1 MNKRFCFMMCCLF
14 ALAVVLDYCLGT
26 FEQHQFNC
34 AWLGSLITGAASV
47 IGDALGFF
55 GSSHSADQSL
65 QATRETNQQNYQ
77 IAQEQNALN
86 AKMFNKQL
94 DYNTE
99 MWNKTNAYNS
109 PAQQMAR
116 LRAAGINPYFA
127 MGNVQAGNAQSQTA
141 PSWSGAAGAT
151 MQAPT
156 DSYAIKANAY
166 SELGHSVGE
175 AIGNMNLFEDV
186 RGKAMDNL
194 YKIDHHIA
202 TLNNEKQQLQNLK
215 QETKESKARI
225 AQIIAQTKTLNKMR
239 EQEYQR
245 LFKGNKLLD
254 EDINVR
260 SAEREIKVLEKRSTE
275 LDNAYK
281 EWFNKYSEQL
291 GAKNIELIQH
301 QIYATTAQTAAS
313 YAASVLSGLQSD
325 GIKLDNQQKRE
336 LIPLLKREQE
346 LKNKQI
352 ELQNKYGDSWFQF
365 GGRMYD
371 RLGNKVKLGIQSV
384 GRKFDR
390 AMHQD
395 AGSVWQQSKHPKRT
409 SRW

>member
-1 MNKRFCFMMCCLF
+1 MNKRIFFMMCCLF

-26 FEQHQFNC
+26 FEQHYNYAVFP
-34 AWLGSLITGAASV
+34 LGSLITGAASV

-55 GSSHSADQSL
+55 GSSHAADQSL

-86 AKMFNKQL
+86 EKMFNRQL

-109 PAQQMAR
+109 PAHQMAR
-116 LRAAGINPYFA
+116 LRSAGINPYFA

-151 MQAPT
+151 MEAPT
-156 DSYAIKANAY
+156 EAYALKANAY
-166 SELGHSVGE
+166 SDFGHSVGE
-175 AIGNMNLFEDV
+175 AIGNMSMFEDV

-225 AQIIAQTKTLNKMR
+225 AQINAQTRTLNKMR

-245 LFKGNKLLD
+245 LIKGNKLLD

-260 SAEREIKVLEKRSTE
+260 RLDKDVRSLEKKKAS
-275 LDNAYK
+275 LDNEYQ
-281 EWFNKYSEQL
+281 EWFNKYSKDL
-291 GAKNIELIQH
+291 GEKNIELIKH
-301 QIYATTAQTAAS
+301 QIYMTSAQSAQA
-313 YAASVLSGLQSD
+313 YAASVLAGVQKD
-325 GIKLDNQQKRE
+325 GVILDNNQKRE
-336 LIPLLKREQE
+336 LLPLLKREQE
-346 LKNKQI
+346 LKNEHQR
-352 ELQNKYGDSWFQF
+352 LQNQYGDTWFQAA
-365 GGRMYD
+365 GR
-371 RLGNKVKLGIQSV
+371 Q
-384 GRKFDR
+384 FDR
-390 AMHQD
+390 FNDLKKQSFKKNAFRFKHGLQD
-395 AGSVWQQSKHPKRT
+395 KNRT
-409 SRW
+409 VRW

>member
-14 ALAVVLDYCLGT
+14 ALAVVLDYCLGF
-26 FEQHQFNC
+26 FEQQHFNC

-86 AKMFNKQL
+86 EKMFNRQL

-156 DSYAIKANAY
+156 DAYAIKANAY

-186 RGKAMDNL
+186 RGKAIDNL

-202 TLNNEKQQLQNLK
+202 TLNDEKQQLQNLK

-225 AQIIAQTKTLNKMR
+225 AQINAQTKTLNKMR

-260 SAEREIKVLEKRSTE
+260 RLDKDVRTLEKKKAS
-275 LDNAYK
+275 LDNEYQ
-281 EWFNKYSEQL
+281 EWFNKYSKDL
-291 GAKNIELIQH
+291 GDKNIELIKR
-301 QIYATTAQTAAS
+301 QIYLTSAQSAQA
-313 YAASVLSGLQSD
+313 YAASVLSAVQKD
-325 GIKLDNQQKRE
+325 GVILDNNQKKE
-336 LIPLLKREQE
+336 LLPLLKREQE
-346 LKNKQI
+346 LKNEHQR
-352 ELQNKYGDSWFQF
+352 LQNQYGDTWFQAA
-365 GGRMYD
+365 GR
-371 RLGNKVKLGIQSV
+371 Q
-384 GRKFDR
+384 FDR
-390 AMHQD
+390 FNDAKKQSFKKNATRFKHGLQD
-395 AGSVWQQSKHPKRT
+395 QNRT
-409 SRW
+409 VRW